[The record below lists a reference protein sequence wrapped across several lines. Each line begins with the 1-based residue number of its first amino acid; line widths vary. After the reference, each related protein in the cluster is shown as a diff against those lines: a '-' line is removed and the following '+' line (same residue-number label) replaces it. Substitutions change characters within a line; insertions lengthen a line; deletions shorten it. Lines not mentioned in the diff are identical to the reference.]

1 MIHLKKLCI
10 IQFIIKRKKQKKKKR
25 IKQQKFEVSKPFN
38 FENLI
43 NDKYLI
49 YAKDKN
55 KNKTIFFNKKYY
67 IYDYKDIDV
76 FYVFDTSLIIKRQ
89 DKDNSN
95 INEIENKNKLIGK
108 KKERE

>member
-1 MIHLKKLCI
+1 MVNLLW
-10 IQFIIKRKKQKKKKR
+10 KKKKNETT
-25 IKQQKFEVSKPFN
+25 KEQKFDVSKPFN

-49 YAKDKN
+49 YTKDKN

-76 FYVFDTSLIIKRQ
+76 FYVFDTSLIIKKQ
-89 DKDNSN
+89 NKDNSN

>member
-1 MIHLKKLCI
+1 M
-10 IQFIIKRKKQKKKKR
+10 
-25 IKQQKFEVSKPFN
+25 KQQKFDVSKPFN

-49 YAKDKN
+49 YTKDKN

>member
-1 MIHLKKLCI
+1 ME
-10 IQFIIKRKKQKKKKR
+10 KKKNETTKE
-25 IKQQKFEVSKPFN
+25 QKFDVSKPFN

-49 YAKDKN
+49 YTKDKN

-108 KKERE
+108 KKNRDKKDKKLKNL

>member
-1 MIHLKKLCI
+1 M
-10 IQFIIKRKKQKKKKR
+10 
-25 IKQQKFEVSKPFN
+25 SKPFN

-49 YAKDKN
+49 YTKDKN